1 MPRGYKAMDITITS
15 KRLRG
20 TVQAIPSKS
29 QAHRLLILAA
39 FADRETRLLC
49 PETNRDMDATAQCL
63 CALGADIQKDETGYR
78 VRPVQNIPKSP
89 SLPCQ
94 DSGSTLRFLLP
105 VVGALGVNATF
116 HMTGRLPQRPLSP
129 LWEEMERMG
138 CQLSRPAPDTILCT
152 GKLQS
157 GDYYVDGGVSSQ
169 FITGLLLAFCL
180 MKGES
185 RLHILGQLQSAPYVT
200 MTQQACA
207 LFGKRTEG
215 FTVTGGGLRSPGTLK
230 VEGDWSNAA
239 FFLAAEA
246 LGSPVTVENLDPDS
260 PQGDQACA
268 SLLPELITGKQIISA
283 ADIPDLVPILAVTA
297 AASHGA
303 VFTDIQRLR
312 LKESDRVASVIDMI
326 SALGGKAKA
335 DESTL
340 TVWGTG
346 LIGGTVDSR
355 NDHRIA
361 MAAAIAATV
370 CKEKVTILGAECVE
384 KSYPKFF
391 EEYTHLGGSYGK
403 YLR

>member
-1 MPRGYKAMDITITS
+1 MDITITPKQLS
-15 KRLRG
+15 G
-20 TVQAIPSKS
+20 AVQAIPSKS
-29 QAHRLLILAA
+29 QAHRMLILAA
-39 FADRETRLLC
+39 FADRETRLIC

-63 CALGADIQKDETGYR
+63 CALGADIQKDDTGYR
-78 VRPVQNIPKSP
+78 VRPVAAPPKAA

-105 VVGALGVNATF
+105 VVGALGAEVTF

-138 CQLSRPAPDTILCT
+138 CRLSRPTTDTILCT
-152 GKLQS
+152 GKLRS

-169 FITGLLLAFCL
+169 FLTGLLLAFCL
-180 MKGES
+180 MEGES
-185 RLHILGQLQSAPYVT
+185 RLHVLGQLQSAPYVT
-200 MTQQACA
+200 MTQRACS
-207 LFGKRTEG
+207 LFGKSTED
-215 FTVTGGGLRSPGTLK
+215 FSVTGGGLHSPGTLT

-239 FFLAAEA
+239 FFLAARA
-246 LGSPVTVENLDPDS
+246 LGSPVTVENLDLDS
-260 PQGDQACA
+260 PQGDRACA
-268 SLLPELITGKQIISA
+268 SLLPGLVQSKQAISA

-297 AASHGA
+297 AANHGA

-326 SALGGKAKA
+326 AALGGKAQA

-340 TVWGTG
+340 TVFGTG

-361 MAAAIAATV
+361 MSAAIAATV
-370 CKEKVTILGAECVE
+370 CKKEVTILGAECVE
-384 KSYPKFF
+384 KSYPRFF
-391 EEYTHLGGSYGK
+391 EEYTHLGGSYVQ